1 MRDHLREKVVAA
13 FPIHPRGHEVDFWV
27 SLLALRDYD
36 RTFGKRLDAGPG
48 WLIANRNSGNVAIAR
63 NHICKVFLEQTTADW
78 LWFIDTDQTFDPD
91 ILERMVAS
99 ADPVERPILSA
110 LIMAER
116 DKQYPI
122 SPACIGFD
130 DATPPNPCTYDG
142 IPAVQHWPVG
152 ATGSGC
158 VLIHRSVLAALWAQY
173 KDHPFP
179 FFEYARWE
187 RTMPDGS
194 IVPGVLGEDYTFALR
209 AAHLGFSCW
218 VDTTIEAGHV
228 KARTLTSAD
237 FYAQSPELAR
247 QRFAATPAATV
258 AIIPFKDKWKMTRAT
273 AEGAQA
279 DLVLLMNNGSTQDAT
294 QAAVKWCDGRA
305 AEVVDC
311 KGLGIHEMWN
321 AGTEIALER
330 FPKVNLAFLNNDLEL
345 GPDCLPVLAEALRSG
360 PENLVSVCPNYD
372 ERWYADEYGHARKVD
387 DVEPLQGIAANKYDG
402 TGGLAGFCFMVKG
415 EWFQTGWRFPED
427 AMWWYGDNLLTMSID
442 VAGGWYGMV
451 HAATVKHLDGGGQT
465 LGGNSYAGTPQ
476 ERADWAAF
484 VKHAEALGYKLAA
497 A

>member
-1 MRDHLREKVVAA
+1 MRDHLREKVTIAWPYGNYEADFVHCLG
-13 FPIHPRGHEVDFWV
+13 FLIHTDAHH
-27 SLLALRDYD
+27 
-36 RTFGKRLDAGPG
+36 GKRLTHAGW
-48 WLIANRNSGNVAIAR
+48 WLKVGTTNIAQGRNSCVEA
-63 NHICKVFLEQTTADW
+63 FLEKGTADW
-78 LWFIDTDQTFDPD
+78 LLFIDTDQTFPPNL
-91 ILERMVAS
+91 LERMIAS

-110 LIMAER
+110 LIMGHRTGGKIA
-116 DKQYPI
+116 
-122 SPACIGFD
+122 PACALLHD
-130 DATPPNPCTYDG
+130 DHLVVPDT
-142 IPAVQHWPVG
+142 IPAVQHWPVAAVG
-152 ATGSGC
+152 TGC
-158 VLIHRSVLAALWAQY
+158 VLIHRTVLEAVQAKY
-173 KDHPFP
+173 GDDPYP
-179 FFEYARWE
+179 FFTAH
-187 RTMPDGS
+187 MPHEENGKVEH
-194 IVPGVLGEDYTFALR
+194 IGEDYAFCLR
-209 AAHLGFSCW
+209 AASLGFPSY
-218 VDTTIEAGHV
+218 VDTTIDVGHI
-228 KARTLTSAD
+228 KTHTLTEAD
-237 FYAQSPELAR
+237 FWAQNPKAAA
-247 QRFAATPAATV
+247 QRWADEPAATV

-294 QAAVKWCDGRA
+294 QAAVKWAAKNG
-305 AEVVDC
+305 AEVIDC

-321 AGTEIALER
+321 AAAEVALER

-345 GPDCLPVLAEALRSG
+345 DPDCLPVLAEALRSG